1 MRERSA
7 SAGPDYNPAM
17 PIKTAE
23 QLLAE
28 AKAQIRE
35 YTPTEVMEMQ
45 KRGDPIVLLDVRD
58 PNEVNLAKIPGA
70 IHISRGRLE
79 QNVES
84 AVPRDANVVVY
95 CANGNRS
102 ALAAVTLRDMG
113 YERVSSMS
121 AGINGWTAA
130 NGDVE

>member
-1 MRERSA
+1 
-7 SAGPDYNPAM
+7 M

-23 QLLAE
+23 QLIAD
-28 AKAQIRE
+28 AKAQIQE
-35 YTPTEVMEMQ
+35 YTPIQVMEMQ
-45 KRGDPIVLLDVRD
+45 KRGDKVTLLDVRD
-58 PNEVNLAKIPGA
+58 LPEVNLGKIPNA

-79 QNVES
+79 QNIEA
-84 AVPRDANVVVY
+84 AVPRDANVVIY

-113 YERVSSMS
+113 YEQVSSMS
-121 AGINGWTAA
+121 AGFNGWTAA

>member
-1 MRERSA
+1 
-7 SAGPDYNPAM
+7 M

-23 QLLAE
+23 QVLAD
-28 AKAQIRE
+28 AKSQIRE
-35 YTPTEVMEMQ
+35 YSPAEVMAMQ
-45 KRGDPIVLLDVRD
+45 KRGDTFVLLDVRD
-58 PNEVNLAKIPGA
+58 LPEVNLGKISGA

-79 QNVES
+79 QNIEA
-84 AVPRDANVVVY
+84 AVPRDANLVIY

-113 YERVSSMS
+113 YEKVSSMS

-130 NGDVE
+130 NGEVE

>member
-1 MRERSA
+1 
-7 SAGPDYNPAM
+7 M

-23 QLLAE
+23 QLLAD
-28 AKAQIRE
+28 AKAQIKE
-35 YTPTEVMEMQ
+35 YTPAQVMEML
-45 KRGDPIVLLDVRD
+45 KRNEKITLLDVRD
-58 PNEVNLAKIPGA
+58 PNEVSLAKIPGA

-79 QNVES
+79 QNIEA
-84 AVPRDANVVVY
+84 AVPRDANLVVY

-102 ALAAVTLRDMG
+102 ALAAITLRDMG
-113 YERVSSMS
+113 YEHVSSMS

>member
-1 MRERSA
+1 
-7 SAGPDYNPAM
+7 M

-23 QLLAE
+23 QMLAD

-35 YTPTEVMEMQ
+35 YTPAEVMAMQ
-45 KRGDPIVLLDVRD
+45 KRGEAMVLLDVRD
-58 PNEVNLAKIPGA
+58 LPEVNLAKIPGA

-79 QNVES
+79 QNVE
-84 AVPRDANVVVY
+84 AAIPRDANLVIY

-113 YERVSSMS
+113 YEHVSSMS
-121 AGINGWTAA
+121 AGINGWTAID
-130 NGDVE
+130 GEVE